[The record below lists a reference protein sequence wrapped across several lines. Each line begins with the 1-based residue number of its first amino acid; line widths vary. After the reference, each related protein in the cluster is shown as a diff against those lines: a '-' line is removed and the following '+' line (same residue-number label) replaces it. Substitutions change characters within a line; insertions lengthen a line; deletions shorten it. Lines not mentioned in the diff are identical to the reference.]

1 MPPSPLWRYFY
12 TNGTL
17 YKTDKSHK
25 NAWCKSCITTSVCY
39 LRERDAGR
47 VRAGEIAGVRSQ
59 AELEKAAVERVE
71 PISGK
76 PERMRVH
83 LKNCASV
90 PADVRT
96 VALLSNSSSGAGA
109 TNPQRIPS
117 TNSRLLPSSPALH
130 IPTPSVAR
138 TLGDISV
145 KRSKSWNEATSSGG
159 IKSLAKSLSPSE
171 LQEEFS
177 GDLCKLFISMNTAWS
192 AANNPRFRS
201 FVQKWVGPE
210 VVVQDRRVISG
221 RVLDREV
228 QKVEDAVKTKV
239 KGQLATGVCDGW
251 KNIAKSSLVSSL
263 MSVGNEPY
271 LIQTH
276 DVTGDP
282 KTGDHLLKLVLEDIH
297 LIETKYD
304 VKIIAWCTDDGPDG
318 KKIITEDVNRALD
331 VVKWFNN
338 HGTALELLR
347 QEQLLTFAY
356 AWALILPVITRWTA
370 HYLALTRFLKL
381 KRPLQLC
388 WTRNETKLVVC
399 AGTKE
404 ELQEKAREIHATV
417 KDEAF
422 WYRIDRIQKILEP
435 LAIAANV
442 SQASH
447 TRLDHVLL
455 TLGNLVR
462 IYSENTEF
470 DEDMRTGI
478 IKSLEKR
485 WKKADQDIFIV
496 AVFLNPFI
504 RSDLFKRTALRESEL
519 YIIVERVYER
529 LMRCKATIPFL
540 SAFEDYKRRQGEFSD
555 EAMSLNM
562 MKQKFADEGA
572 PLDVQ
577 LIWARV
583 DSGVLEG
590 RNGLVKLAIHIFT
603 VVANSAGCERIFS
616 SFGITHS
623 KLRNKIDAKRVHKMT
638 AVGMQMKREDRDLG
652 LSRQRRKRKFG
663 DEDGDDISLSTSSTG
678 TEDGTEP
685 GPTNFSDYAAGLI
698 QQAVISDAPD
708 ALGDTSPSIPTSSSS
723 TSLPNEPPRQTR
735 VPAKTQ
741 IALAALFDFTIKPED
756 GLEFYWPGSKK
767 NLEDDLLAH
776 ERALADEL
784 ENESVPSRSA
794 TTTEAAPSA

>member
-1 MPPSPLWRYFY
+1 
-12 TNGTL
+12 
-17 YKTDKSHK
+17 
-25 NAWCKSCITTSVCY
+25 
-39 LRERDAGR
+39 
-47 VRAGEIAGVRSQ
+47 
-59 AELEKAAVERVE
+59 
-71 PISGK
+71 
-76 PERMRVH
+76 
-83 LKNCASV
+83 
-90 PADVRT
+90 
-96 VALLSNSSSGAGA
+96 
-109 TNPQRIPS
+109 
-117 TNSRLLPSSPALH
+117 
-130 IPTPSVAR
+130 
-138 TLGDISV
+138 
-145 KRSKSWNEATSSGG
+145 
-159 IKSLAKSLSPSE
+159 
-171 LQEEFS
+171 
-177 GDLCKLFISMNTAWS
+177 
-192 AANNPRFRS
+192 
-201 FVQKWVGPE
+201 
-210 VVVQDRRVISG
+210 G

-263 MSVGNEPY
+263 MSVENEPY

-304 VKIIAWCTDDGPDG
+304 MKIIAWCTDDGPDG
-318 KKIITEDVNRALD
+318 KKMRRLLQNLYPWLMMLGNCTEPLIAILCWAHQINLVVGDTFAIRRSITEDVNRALD

-338 HGTALELLR
+338 HGTALELLH

-370 HYLALTRFLKL
+370 HYLALTRILKL

-519 YIIVERVYER
+519 YIIVEHVYER

-708 ALGDTSPSIPTSSSS
+708 
-723 TSLPNEPPRQTR
+723 
-735 VPAKTQ
+735 
-741 IALAALFDFTIKPED
+741 
-756 GLEFYWPGSKK
+756 
-767 NLEDDLLAH
+767 
-776 ERALADEL
+776 
-784 ENESVPSRSA
+784 
-794 TTTEAAPSA
+794 